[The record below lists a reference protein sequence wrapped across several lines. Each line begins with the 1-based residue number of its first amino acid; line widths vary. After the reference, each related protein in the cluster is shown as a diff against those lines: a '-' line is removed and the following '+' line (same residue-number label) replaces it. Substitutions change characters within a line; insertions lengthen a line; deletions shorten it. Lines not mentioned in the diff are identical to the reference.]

1 MKESVV
7 IILKK
12 TLLNV
17 LFVCLGS
24 AALFSMGVQASAQ
37 DVRIN
42 ESNNHV
48 MGNNLKK
55 AESTRKKR
63 QVSLPYTQ
71 ESLPRADF
79 IDISSWNGEIS
90 VDSYK
95 KMNTQGVKGVVV
107 KLTEYTTYKNP
118 FAKIQIENAKK
129 AGLTVSTYHYSWF
142 VDEQKAVEEANYFAD
157 FAEELGLNPDTIMVN
172 DAEEG
177 EMIPADVTITST
189 AFKNQLNKR
198 GFKNVIH
205 YSMASWFTNNWL
217 EFPVLGK
224 ENSWVAE
231 WPKTP
236 SNENLLHSDTAA
248 WQWSSQV
255 EFSGV
260 TGVFDANVDYLGRF
274 IDTLEFKIGTDTK
287 PIQYYQGEEVTYQ
300 GKKYTVIQTH
310 KNYGDPCGVPGI
322 AQALFSEKR

>member
-1 MKESVV
+1 MERVV
-7 IILKK
+7 TILKK

-24 AALFSMGVQASAQ
+24 AALFSMSVQASAQ
-37 DVRIN
+37 DVKIS
-42 ESNNHV
+42 EANNHV

-55 AESTRKKR
+55 AESARKKR

-71 ESLPRADF
+71 EFLPKADF

-90 VDSYK
+90 VESYK
-95 KMNTQGVKGVVV
+95 KLNAQGVKGVAV
-107 KLTEYTTYKNP
+107 KLTEFTTYKNP

-129 AGLTVSTYHYSWF
+129 ASLTVSAYHYSWF
-142 VDEQKAVEEANYFAD
+142 VDEQKAFEEANYFAD
-157 FAEELGLNPDTIMVN
+157 FAEELGLNPDTVMVN

-198 GFKNVIH
+198 GFENVIH

-217 EFPVLGK
+217 EFSVLGK

-236 SNENLLHSDTAA
+236 SNENLLHADTAA

-255 EFSGV
+255 EFAGV

-274 IDTLEFKIGTDTK
+274 VDPLEFNLGTDMK
-287 PIQYYQGEEVTYQ
+287 PIKYYQGEEVAYQ

-310 KNYGDPCGVPGI
+310 KNYGDPSGVPGI
-322 AQALFSEKR
+322 AEALFSENH